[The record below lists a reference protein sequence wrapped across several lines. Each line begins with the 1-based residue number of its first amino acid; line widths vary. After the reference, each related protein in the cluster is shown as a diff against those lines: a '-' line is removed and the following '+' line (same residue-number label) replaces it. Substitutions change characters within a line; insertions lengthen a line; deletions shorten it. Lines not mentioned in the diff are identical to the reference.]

1 MLTVDTRFSAH
12 MTKERT
18 NLYVKSSLL
27 KRDLRK
33 CGMMLRN
40 ERDGQMG
47 EAFEI
52 FQLLCNL
59 FWL

>member
-1 MLTVDTRFSAH
+1 MRFSVH
-12 MTKERT
+12 MTQKRI
-18 NLYVKSSLL
+18 NMCVKSSWL

-33 CGMMLRN
+33 CGVMLRN

-59 FWL
+59 LGL